1 MNMIDRRD
9 FLKSSALGASAP
21 VVATLSEDPQSSPS
35 GERIGVGLIGCGG
48 MGQMNLTDF
57 QRNAEVAILA
67 VCDVFRPNAERARQ
81 LAGEQA
87 QIHGDY
93 RGVLDRK
100 DIQAVIIATPDHWHP
115 LMTVDACNAGKDVYV
130 EKPVSYCVREG
141 RLMVEA
147 ARRNRRIVQVGIQQ
161 RSGSHFQRAVHA
173 VREGRIG
180 TVHYAQCWNHYQ
192 SSPAGVGNPAD
203 ADPPA
208 GLDWDSW
215 LGPAPKV
222 PYNPVRR
229 NFRLFFDYAGG
240 QLTDWGTH
248 LIDIVL
254 WAMDAKAPLSAAASG
269 GKLFLTDC
277 RDTPDTLE
285 VIYEFP
291 GFLLRYSTLQHNS
304 YGHNGDP
311 GAKPFGSYGI
321 LLQGTLG
328 TLFVDRAGYQI
339 IPQMTGHSEKISQS
353 FREAFDDLSGM
364 GMYYTSAAEGE
375 RGTTSLQHFPHVRN
389 FLDCV
394 KSRELP
400 RGDIEIGH
408 RSTSTC
414 HLGNIA
420 LKTGEKILWDGE
432 AEKITNSTRA
442 NALLTRKYRAPWQL
456 PGL

>member
-1 MNMIDRRD
+1 MDTIYRRD
-9 FLKSSALGASAP
+9 FLKGSAFGAAAP
-21 VVATLSEDPQSSPS
+21 VVAALSDEVQNSAS
-35 GERIGVGLIGCGG
+35 GEHIGVALVGCGG
-48 MGQMNLTDF
+48 MGQMNLIDF
-57 QRNAEVAILA
+57 QRNPEVAILA

-81 LAGEQA
+81 LAGDQA
-87 QIHGDY
+87 QIYGDY
-93 RGVLDRK
+93 RRVLERK

-161 RSGSHFQRAVHA
+161 RSGSHFQRAAQA

-180 TVHYAQCWNHYQ
+180 AVHYAQCWNHYQ
-192 SSPAGVGNPAD
+192 SSPSGVGNPAD

-208 GLDWDSW
+208 DLDWDFW

-222 PYNPVRR
+222 PYNPARR

-248 LIDIVL
+248 LIDVVL
-254 WAMDAKAPLSAAASG
+254 WAMDATAPLSATASG
-269 GKLFLTDC
+269 GKLFVNDC

-285 VIYEFP
+285 VVYEFP

-321 LLQGTLG
+321 ILQGTLG
-328 TLFVDRAGYQI
+328 TLFVDRAGYEI
-339 IPQMTGHSEKISQS
+339 IPQMTGHSEKVSQS
-353 FREAFDDLSGM
+353 FREAFDDLSGV
-364 GMYYTSAAEGE
+364 GMYYTSAAGPE
-375 RGTTSLQHFPHVRN
+375 RGTTSLQHLPHVRN

-420 LKTGEKILWDGE
+420 LKAGEKILWDGE
-432 AEKITNSTRA
+432 AEKITNSAAA
-442 NALLTRKYRAPWQL
+442 NALLTRQYRAPWQL